1 METGINLFCYEP
13 EGKITVDRQIELMKE
28 HGFGHTFLMSNSA
41 ELTDK
46 TANKLEKAGLVI
58 DTLHAPFRSINSIW
72 AEGAEGDEVLR
83 TLTDGLKRCAE
94 YKIPVL
100 VVHLSSKLP
109 APLISDAGNLRFG
122 RLMETAATLGVTVA
136 YENQRSLANLAAVLE
151 RFDEAGFCW
160 DAGHEGCFTPNRQY
174 MPIFGSRL
182 AVVHIH
188 DNFCVYDQDAHLLP
202 YDGKLDFDR
211 IARQLSEY
219 GCKTVMLE
227 VFRSQSH
234 VYDDVS
240 CEEYYARAASAAKRL
255 AAAVEA
261 Y

>member
-58 DTLHAPFRSINSIW
+58 DTLH
-72 AEGAEGDEVLR
+72 
-83 TLTDGLKRCAE
+83 
-94 YKIPVL
+94 
-100 VVHLSSKLP
+100 

-182 AVVHIH
+182 ATVHIH

-240 CEEYYARAASAAKRL
+240 CEEYYARAARAAKRL